1 MGKSYRYPRDHGRRS
16 RNEES
21 SDSMNQDNDVYDDVM
36 DIYADELDSS
46 REHYGSNEGDE
57 DDI

>member
-36 DIYADELDSS
+36 DIYADEVDSS
-46 REHYGSNEGDE
+46 SEYYGGNEGEE